1 MCTGLEAAALGSL
14 GLGVHSAEQGYHT
27 RKGQKRDA
35 AEMDRKQKKLAEDQ
49 AREEMDAK
57 RQEFSNTRKG
67 LSRSRRR
74 GRLSTIL
81 DGSDTLG

>member
-1 MCTGLEAAALGSL
+1 MGLQAAMVALTA
-14 GLGVHSAEQGYHT
+14 HSAEQNYHG
-27 RKGQKRDA
+27 RKSQKRDA
-35 AEMDRKQKKLAEDQ
+35 VEMDRKQKKLAEDQ

-57 RQEFSNTRKG
+57 RSEFSNTRKG

-74 GRLSTIL
+74 GRMSTIL